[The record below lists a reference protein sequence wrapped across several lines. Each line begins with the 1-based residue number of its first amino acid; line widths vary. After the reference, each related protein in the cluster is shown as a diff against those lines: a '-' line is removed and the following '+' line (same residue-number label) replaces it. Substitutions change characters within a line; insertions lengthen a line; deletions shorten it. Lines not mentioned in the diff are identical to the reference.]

1 MRLLHE
7 LYTTNPY
14 RKQGY
19 LSKGTSDHIF
29 VAYEY
34 VLGFSFIIVV
44 SQPACNLD
52 SSFHTNC

>member
-7 LYTTNPY
+7 LYTTNQY

-34 VLGFSFIIVV
+34 VLGFSLIMVFR
-44 SQPACNLD
+44 QPACNHG